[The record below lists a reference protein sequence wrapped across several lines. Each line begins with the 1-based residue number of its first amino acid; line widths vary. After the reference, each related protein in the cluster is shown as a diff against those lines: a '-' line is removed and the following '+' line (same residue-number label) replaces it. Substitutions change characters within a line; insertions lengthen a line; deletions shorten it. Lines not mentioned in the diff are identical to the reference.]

1 MSNDSSWLEM
11 VCLFILLPLSIIS
24 LLVPFIISYHAYLVF
39 LCVPILIFVVFKI
52 FNFIAKRYEENPNVH
67 RSNPNVKSREVK

>member
-1 MSNDSSWLEM
+1 MSNDPSWLEM

-24 LLVPFIISYHAYLVF
+24 LLVPFIISYHAYLVL

-52 FNFIAKRYEENPNVH
+52 FNFIAKRYGENPKVY
-67 RSNPNVKSREVK
+67 RSKERVK